1 MNLKITGLHLDIT
14 DAIRARVTEKLQ
26 RINRHSDNILSV
38 TVTLSVDKLEH
49 KAAAQVHLAGK
60 DIYAETVENDMY
72 AAIDMLADK
81 LDRTL
86 LQHKEK
92 SNSIRYNGSLLK
104 AACTFELSMC
114 RLLFIYPRRSGSGVD
129 SLYYANVFSTSLK
142 KEKI

>member
-26 RINRHSDNILSV
+26 RINRHSDNILSA

-72 AAIDMLADK
+72 AAIDILMDK
-81 LDRTL
+81 FDRAL
-86 LQHKEK
+86 IKHKEK
-92 SNSIRYNGSLLK
+92 SQNV
-104 AACTFELSMC
+104 
-114 RLLFIYPRRSGSGVD
+114 RS
-129 SLYYANVFSTSLK
+129 APAPEAT
-142 KEKI
+142 E

>member
-26 RINRHSDNILSV
+26 RINRHSDNILSA
-38 TVTLSVDKLEH
+38 TVTLSVDKREH

-92 SNSIRYNGSLLK
+92 SNSIR
-104 AACTFELSMC
+104 
-114 RLLFIYPRRSGSGVD
+114 
-129 SLYYANVFSTSLK
+129 
-142 KEKI
+142 

>member
-26 RINRHSDNILSV
+26 RINRH

-92 SNSIRYNGSLLK
+92 SNSIR
-104 AACTFELSMC
+104 
-114 RLLFIYPRRSGSGVD
+114 
-129 SLYYANVFSTSLK
+129 
-142 KEKI
+142 